1 MAKPSMKIVYT
12 DPNAKAVC
20 RVIYAGP
27 EGKIPYQVVV
37 EELGVDGEGAERWA
51 PARSHMPYEVV
62 AFHILAAA
70 ARGECKSTVTGG
82 VVTYDAKSVKF
93 HDS

>member
-27 EGKIPYQVVV
+27 EGKIPYKVVV
-37 EELGVDGEGAERWA
+37 EELGVDGEGLERWA

-62 AFHILAAA
+62 AFHILAAVG
-70 ARGECKSTVTGG
+70 RKECTPTITDG
-82 VVTYDAKSVKF
+82 VVTYDARAVKF
-93 HDS
+93 HD